1 MPRPPKRWELKSRKV
16 LRAIRQLAGD
26 PAKVQAT
33 KRALQDMMALRI
45 NTAGICQA
53 ICDWIDDGETV
64 METITTD
71 IPEHAGEPAYEFQ
84 PTIDGHDMFIKVT
97 VCERDSGHEL
107 LLLISAHKQPGGRR
121 Q

>member
-1 MPRPPKRWELKSRKV
+1 MPRPPKRWELRDRKV
-16 LRAIRQLAGD
+16 LRAIRQLAGE
-26 PAKVQAT
+26 PVKVIAT
-33 KRALQDMMALRI
+33 KRSVQDMMALRV
-45 NTAGICQA
+45 TKAGVCQA
-53 ICDWIDDGETV
+53 ICDWIDGRETV

-71 IPEHAGEPAYEFQ
+71 TPEHAGEPAYEFQ
-84 PTIDGHDMFIKVT
+84 PTIEGHDMFIKVT

>member
-1 MPRPPKRWELKSRKV
+1 MPKPLKRWELKNRKV
-16 LRAIRQLAGD
+16 LRALRQLAGE
-26 PAKVQAT
+26 PAKVRAT
-33 KRALQDMMALRI
+33 KRATYDMMALRI
-45 NTAGICQA
+45 TKAGVCRA
-53 ICDWIDDGETV
+53 ICDWIDGGETV

-97 VCERDSGHEL
+97 ICERDSDHEL
-107 LLLISAHKQPGGRR
+107 LLLISAHKQQGGRR